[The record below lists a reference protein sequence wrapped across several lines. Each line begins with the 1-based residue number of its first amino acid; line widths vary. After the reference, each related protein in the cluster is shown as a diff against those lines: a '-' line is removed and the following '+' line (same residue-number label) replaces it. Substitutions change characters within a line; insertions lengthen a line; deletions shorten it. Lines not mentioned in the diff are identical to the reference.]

1 MSCVFPNVLVAGTG
15 SGSVNSVPKW
25 ETTTELTGTNVFIDS
40 NNQVGIGALPNN
52 AMLDIICRAGTVVGQ
67 KIKAYTGQTA
77 NLLEINSNTGSGGDL
92 FVVNYK
98 GDVGITV
105 IGGTPNEPLHVQ
117 SDYDGNRAIRMQNES
132 TGTLAVARFIA
143 DVNGGSTFFTGYGP
157 GFTTSG
163 SKRALSGS
171 MIANPGMSG
180 GISVVA
186 RNATTGHVR
195 LYAGGNGD
203 ANEHLIVMADGVTRI
218 GDILNS
224 HYMQVG
230 SNGFVT
236 LNGNAK
242 TTRTETFTFNR
253 SIIIGT
259 GKPTLVNVG
268 VFYGY
273 SLPIYN
279 NDDEELFSCKCVI
292 SAWDNVTDPII
303 HIGGWLDTANNAK
316 RFNIQVSVEKCDMEN
331 NEVIPITTN
340 DYTVETLT
348 GDVAQYTSYKLA
360 FTIDA
365 STIAFTSGDA
375 LAIRIR
381 RLAASADEITG
392 EFVVEG
398 AAITY
403 TINEI

>member
-1 MSCVFPNVLVAGTG
+1 MSCIIPNVLVAGSG
-15 SGSVNSVPKW
+15 SGAVNSVARWK
-25 ETTTELTGTNVFIDS
+25 TTSEIGDSLNVYIDD
-40 NNQVGIGALPNN
+40 NGQMAIGSTIAA
-52 AMLDIICRAGTVVGQ
+52 AMLEVTCRAANVSGI
-67 KIKAYTGQTA
+67 KITAADSQTA
-77 NLLEINSNTGSGGDL
+77 DLLKIVDDGENAL
-92 FVVNYK
+92 FIINYK
-98 GDVGITV
+98 GDTGIT
-105 IGGTPNEPLHVQ
+105 IQSPNEPLHVR
-117 SDYDGNRAIRMQNES
+117 SDYNGNRAIRMENED

-171 MIANPGMSG
+171 MITNAGMTG
-180 GISVVA
+180 GLSVVA
-186 RNATTGHVR
+186 RHSSTGHVR
-195 LYAGGNGD
+195 IYAGGNGD

-236 LNGNAK
+236 LIGNAK
-242 TTRTETFTFNR
+242 TIRTDTFNFNR

-259 GKPTLVNVG
+259 GKPTLVTRG
-268 VFYGY
+268 LFHGY

-292 SAWDNVTDPII
+292 SSWDNVTDPIVYV
-303 HIGGWLDTANNAK
+303 GGWLDTANNAK
-316 RFNIQVSVEKCDMEN
+316 RFNIQVSVEKCNMDS
-331 NEVIPITTN
+331 NEVVPLTTN
-340 DYTVETLT
+340 NYTVETLT

-365 STIAFTSGDA
+365 STIAFTAGDA

-381 RLAASADEITG
+381 RLDASSDEIAG